1 MADENGGIV
10 DLRPGSSG
18 PDTNRRNLLVGRAAE
33 LERLGLA
40 DRVAPA
46 TWRLRADLDSTLR
59 DLSIRTDIIKTM
71 HRAMAGAERLVD
83 PQSFALQGDAPSAP
97 IIGKLVERGLHA
109 ELTGSAY
116 AVIDG
121 ADGHV
126 HHVRFADLETTGDA
140 APGAIVEVR
149 QWAGPNGDT
158 RLSLAVRSDLSLD
171 QQIEARGTT
180 WLDRQLVSQTPVPTA
195 GGFGRDIR
203 QVLEKRE
210 AHLVGNGLARRVGS
224 GVSIQRGLIE
234 TLKARELDDAVSQKA
249 GQTGL
254 AHSPSAPGDYVSGI
268 YRERVTLSSGRFAM
282 IDDGLGFQLVPW
294 RPALDAHL
302 GRHITGT
309 MGPGGAVD
317 WSLGRTRGLSR

>member
-1 MADENGGIV
+1 M
-10 DLRPGSSG
+10 
-18 PDTNRRNLLVGRAAE
+18 NRRILLLGRAAE

-40 DRVAPA
+40 NRVSSA
-46 TWRLRADLDSTLR
+46 TWTLRADLEPTLR

-71 HRAMAGAERLVD
+71 HRAMAGAERSID
-83 PQSFALQGDAPSAP
+83 PQSFALQGDAPSEP
-97 IIGKLVERGLHA
+97 IIGQLVERGLHD
-109 ELTGSAY
+109 ELTGTAY

-149 QWAGPNGDT
+149 QWVGTNGDT

-180 WLDRQLVSQTPVPTA
+180 WLDRQLVSQSPVPTA

-203 QVLEKRE
+203 DARERRE
-210 AHLVGNGLARRVGS
+210 AHLVEEGLAHRVGS

-234 TLKARELDDAVSQKA
+234 TLKARELDDAVLRKV

-254 AHSPSAPGDYVSGI
+254 VHNPSALGDYVSGV

-317 WSLGRTRGLSR
+317 WSLGRSRGLGR